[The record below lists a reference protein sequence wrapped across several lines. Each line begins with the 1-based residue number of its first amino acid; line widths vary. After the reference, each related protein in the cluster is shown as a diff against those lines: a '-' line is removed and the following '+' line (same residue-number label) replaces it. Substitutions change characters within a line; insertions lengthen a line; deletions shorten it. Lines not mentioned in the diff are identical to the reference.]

1 MKTLAA
7 IGILLFTLAP
17 AQTAPDVTGKWI
29 GGMTRTAPNGQT
41 QTIDWQ
47 FNLTQKGKV
56 LTGTT
61 GPNESRQWTFEKG
74 AVSGTKVTLGVQQPD
89 GPYRTFTLE
98 LVKGRLQGKM
108 VAELNGQSFETV
120 VDVERAK

>member
-7 IGILLFTLAP
+7 LAILMFTLAP
-17 AQTAPDVTGKWI
+17 AQKAPDVTGKWT
-29 GGMTRTAPNGQT
+29 GGMTRTGPAGQT

-61 GPNESRQWTFEKG
+61 GPTEARQWTIEKG
-74 AVSGTKVTLGVQQPD
+74 AVDGTKVSLGVQQPD
-89 GPYRTFTLE
+89 GPYRTFTLV
-98 LVKGRLQGKM
+98 LVKDHLQGKM

>member
-7 IGILLFTLAP
+7 LAIVMFTLAP
-17 AQTAPDVTGKWI
+17 AQTAADVSGKWT
-29 GGMTRTAPNGQT
+29 GGLTRTAPSGQT

-47 FNLTQKGKV
+47 FNLTQKGKA

-61 GPNESRQWTFEKG
+61 GPNADRQWQIEKG
-74 AVSGTKVTLGVQQPD
+74 AVQGTKVTIGVQQPE

-108 VAELNGQSFETV
+108 VAELNGQSFETT
-120 VDVERAK
+120 VDAERTK